1 MFLFFISKN
10 PTLALEDM
18 SSFTS
23 CGQFP
28 DPPHSRITRSTTT
41 SREQRDPRGR
51 RTSWVRNRRKGE
63 QLGEGVCFG
72 DFPFGFGDVG
82 EVLAPDIPILL
93 AAGRRRPATSALWG
107 RHRGAQDP
115 FNRLSSQLLE
125 SPAITFQVSTA
136 TTSPATT
143 FLVRLATT
151 FQVNPV
157 TTNTTLTHARTLG
170 THKLFGAAELA
181 TFFGLDC

>member
-18 SSFTS
+18 SSFMS

-28 DPPHSRITRSTTT
+28 NLPHSRITRSTTT

-51 RTSWVRNRRKGE
+51 GRRGCVIDARENSFGK
-63 QLGEGVCFG
+63 GVCFG

-93 AAGRRRPATSALWG
+93 AAGRRRRATSALWG

-125 SPAITFQVSTA
+125 SPAITFQVSTV

-143 FLVRLATT
+143 FLVRPATT
-151 FQVNPV
+151 FQAGANPGMR
-157 TTNTTLTHARTLG
+157 NR
-170 THKLFGAAELA
+170 GAGDL
-181 TFFGLDC
+181 LLP